1 MDQGSEADVQSA
13 IHTFHYS
20 RPSRGLANIYKTK
33 TGKDGMTLPGMNF
46 CGPGNKLNHIPTSF
60 LDSLCHLHDMMYK
73 YRNTEEFVDDKMFMR
88 ILSQWKSTPGTFNDG
103 WTGPTANQRLFTIPL
118 MEAIFNMKGAAN
130 KDHGNRYLL
139 MVLSKVLEV
148 LRNYKDLMTIN
159 GNDPEWDF
167 INGADHLSSIKNYVN
182 WLKSHAKEFEQYP
195 EEASQILEIVGLA
208 DSIDHEYEK
217 QSALPPE
224 LQARWYKKHVA
235 AVQRAGQ
242 FVESTRIFQFIPNP
256 SGGEGWFIMNTYA
269 DGKWW
274 SAVMLTEDG
283 EKEYEYMN
291 WHNTLIVNPMT
302 KSKTSGLPYYQEW
315 NLRSQI
321 MQEEKKKEKYDDG
334 EVWQHVQLKLIYAWG
349 YAMGD
354 ESAQN
359 YSPKDREKFE
369 LYNSEDAYS

>member
-1 MDQGSEADVQSA
+1 M
-13 IHTFHYS
+13 
-20 RPSRGLANIYKTK
+20 
-33 TGKDGMTLPGMNF
+33 
-46 CGPGNKLNHIPTSF
+46 
-60 LDSLCHLHDMMYK
+60 
-73 YRNTEEFVDDKMFMR
+73 
-88 ILSQWKSTPGTFNDG
+88 
-103 WTGPTANQRLFTIPL
+103 
-118 MEAIFNMKGAAN
+118 
-130 KDHGNRYLL
+130 
-139 MVLSKVLEV
+139 
-148 LRNYKDLMTIN
+148 
-159 GNDPEWDF
+159 
-167 INGADHLSSIKNYVN
+167 
-182 WLKSHAKEFEQYP
+182 
-195 EEASQILEIVGLA
+195 
-208 DSIDHEYEK
+208 
-217 QSALPPE
+217 
-224 LQARWYKKHVA
+224 
-235 AVQRAGQ
+235 
-242 FVESTRIFQFIPNP
+242 ESTRIFQFIPNP

-334 EVWQHVQLKLIYAWG
+334 EVWRHVQLKPIYAWG